1 MLRRILFILCFVA
14 VLLVTACG
22 TQPSTEQ
29 STVNTAPEV
38 SSSNNDGAQ
47 FINDQVNEFLVHFI
61 NVGQA
66 DATLLEFSDETES
79 YHILIDAGNW
89 NSVDVVSYLQKEE
102 ISHIDILIG
111 THPHADHIGQMDQI
125 LEQFDVTEVWM
136 SGDETTSQTFE
147 RVLNAIIESG
157 VDYHEPRAGE
167 VYDIGPLVI
176 EVINPAQLTGDIHEG
191 SISLRVTYGEV
202 SFLFTGDAEEQT
214 EQAMIDRGHQLD
226 STILQLGHHGSSTS
240 TTPAFLEAVNPEVA
254 IISAG
259 IDNQYGHPHDE
270 VVSRVENA
278 KINLYTTFV
287 HGTIIVSTDGQNY
300 DVETNKTKYTLDSTV
315 ESNDSTK
322 NTKIDNEANCIDI
335 NSASASE
342 IENIIHIGTERASQ
356 LIDLRPF
363 EDISDL
369 ARINGIGPARI
380 AEIKTENLACM
391 GG

>member
-1 MLRRILFILCFVA
+1 MPRKILFILCFIT

-38 SSSNNDGAQ
+38 SSINNEEAQ
-47 FINDQVNEFLVHFI
+47 FNNELLVHYI

-79 YHILIDAGNW
+79 YYILIDAGNW
-89 NSVDVVSYLQKEE
+89 NSGDVVSYLQKEE

-125 LEQFDVTEVWM
+125 LDLFDVTEVWM

-147 RVLNAIIESG
+147 RVLNAVIESG

-167 VYDIGPLVI
+167 VYDIGPLAI
-176 EVINPAQLTGDIHEG
+176 EVINPDQLTGDIHEG
-191 SISLRVTYGEV
+191 SISLRATYGEV

-226 STILQLGHHGSSTS
+226 STVLQLGHHGSSTS

-278 KINLYTTFV
+278 KIDLYTTFV
-287 HGTIIVSTDGQNY
+287 HGTIIVSTDGKNY
-300 DVETNKTKYTLDSTV
+300 NVTTDETEQSVDSFS
-315 ESNDSTK
+315 ESTESLKDTEIAS
-322 NTKIDNEANCIDI
+322 ESNCIDI

-342 IENIIHIGTERASQ
+342 LEDIIHIGTERASQ

-380 AEIKTENLACM
+380 TEIKTENLACM